1 MQVKK
6 GFVMF
11 ISNPSNLRKEEEKIY
26 TTQNVKLNSANQQTK
41 KFIYKRVKKFPPS
54 KKKYPKK

>member
-41 KFIYKRVKKFPPS
+41 KII
-54 KKKYPKK
+54 